1 MAKLVNT
8 GYLLDMRIVDERL
21 TKLEKAY
28 KEISNIMTNLSMDIK
43 LIIKGVKENNVTNI
57 QTQIK
62 EVNENEKV

>member
-1 MAKLVNT
+1 MK
-8 GYLLDMRIVDERL
+8 IIDERL

-28 KEISNIMTNLSMDIK
+28 AEISNIMTNLSMDIK

-62 EVNENEKV
+62 EVNENER